1 MEVLKE
7 SEKLDQNTLSRLYKL
22 ALGTVACLLISG
34 QILVQFA
41 LGQQADNTYSVNAA
55 GRQCTQSERISKLAL
70 YLKQF
75 PEGADRQDR
84 SEELMRVLKEFEH
97 VQSALILGDPAL
109 NLQSVKSAAVK
120 TMFATI
126 DKPFQEIDRAAKEI
140 VAAGGAVSD
149 EQIEVILSQEQ
160 IYLNYMEQLVSL
172 MQLESRDRVQA
183 LQRLEI
189 TLLMLA
195 LFVLFLEA
203 TYIFR
208 PAIGEIVR
216 AYNENLADKE
226 RIEKQ
231 IDQQVA
237 LSSLSQGAL
246 MRVAL
251 SELFGFAVRDVQ
263 DVLGVS
269 VVTIFEIDTKNRG
282 LVLKA
287 SAGVFKSPEI
297 FAFTPEMETA
307 FGPELQNLKGISSA
321 SHEFRNL
328 WRAVPDTADVS
339 VSVPI
344 KSHQK
349 PHGLL
354 TVYAAPDHAFTEDDI
369 DFLHSSADLIGIAID
384 YAKSRSELE
393 EKTAKLESII
403 DTAADGIIALDEYN
417 CIVSFNKAAQQLF
430 LVTSEEVVG
439 KNLSE
444 FLLPEST
451 SGNARSSRTRM
462 LALHGSGTIQ
472 LRGQRSDGTV
482 FPIEAGMSHVRLAGY
497 TLSTCI
503 IRDITERKEV
513 ERRVREFYSTVS
525 HELRTPLT
533 SIRGALGLMEGGLA
547 GVLAPKAAQLV
558 KVARTESDRLIR
570 LINDILDIQKIEADK
585 LRLKLKEVSAEELVA
600 STVVAIAGMASE
612 SNVEIVSSVNGGG
625 KITCDEDRICQVLTN
640 LVANA
645 VKYSPEGSQV
655 VVSLDSGDPTSI
667 KFSVTDAGPGIAPE
681 QVHKLFG
688 KFQQL
693 DSSDARQRGGTGLGL
708 AITKAIV
715 EQHGG
720 TIGVESRVG
729 KGSTFWFQIPRKVQ
743 AEVLQGSKA

>member
-7 SEKLDQNTLSRLYKL
+7 SEKLDQNTLSGLYKL

-75 PEGADRQDR
+75 PEGADRDERTQ
-84 SEELMRVLKEFEH
+84 ELKQVLKDFEH
-97 VQSALILGDPAL
+97 VQSALILGDPAM
-109 NLQSVKSAAVK
+109 NLQPMQSAAVK
-120 TMFATI
+120 AMFATI
-126 DKPFQEIDRAAKEI
+126 DKHFQAIDQVAKEI
-140 VAAGGAVSD
+140 IAGAGIVTD

-216 AYNENLADKE
+216 AYNQNLADKE

-231 IDQQVA
+231 VDQQVA

-263 DVLGVS
+263 DVLGAN
-269 VVTIFEIDTKNRG
+269 VVTIFELDAQNKS

-287 SAGVFKSPEI
+287 SAGVFKTPEI

-307 FGPELQNLKGISSA
+307 FGAELKHLQEASST
-321 SHEFRNL
+321 STEFKNL
-328 WRAVPDTADVS
+328 WRAVPETPDLS

-344 KSHQK
+344 KSHKK
-349 PHGLL
+349 PYGFV
-354 TVYAAPDHAFTEDDI
+354 TVYAAPDHVFTEDDI

-384 YAKSRSELE
+384 YAESRKELE

-403 DTAADGIIALDEYN
+403 DTAADGIIALDEFN

-430 LVTSEEVVG
+430 KVTAKEVVG

-482 FPIEAGMSHVRLAGY
+482 FPIEAAMSHVKLAGY

-547 GVLAPKAAQLV
+547 GALSPKAAQLV

-585 LRLKLKEVSAEELVA
+585 LRLKLKEVNAAELVS
-600 STVVAIAGMASE
+600 STIDAIAGMASE
-612 SNVEIVSSVNGGG
+612 SNVQVLCNVNGGG
-625 KITCDEDRICQVLTN
+625 KIICDEDRICQVLTN

-645 VKYSPEGSQV
+645 LKYSPEGSQV
-655 VVSLDSGDPTSI
+655 VVSLDTGDPNTI

-693 DSSDARQRGGTGLGL
+693 DASDSRQRPGTGLGL

-720 TIGVESRVG
+720 TIGVESLVG
-729 KGSTFWFQIPRKVQ
+729 KGSTFWFQIPRKMQ

>member
-84 SEELMRVLKEFEH
+84 TQELMQVLKEFEH

-109 NLQSVKSAAVK
+109 NLQAVKSTAVK

-126 DKPFQEIDRAAKEI
+126 DKHFQEIDQAAKEI

-149 EQIEVILSQEQ
+149 EQIEAILSQEQ

-251 SELFGFAVRDVQ
+251 SELFGFAVRDIQ

-297 FAFTPEMETA
+297 FAFTPEMEIA
-307 FGPELQNLKGISSA
+307 FGPELQNLQGSA
-321 SHEFRNL
+321 SIEFPNL
-328 WRAVPDTADVS
+328 WRAVPDAPDAS

-354 TVYAAPDHAFTEDDI
+354 TVYAAPDHAFSEDDI
-369 DFLHSSADLIGIAID
+369 DFLHSSADLIGIAVD
-384 YAKSRSELE
+384 YAQSRSELE

-430 LVTSEEVVG
+430 LVTSAEVVG

-451 SGNARSSRTRM
+451 SGTARSSRTRM

-547 GVLAPKAAQLV
+547 GILAPKAAQLV

-600 STVVAIAGMASE
+600 STVDAIAGMASE
-612 SNVEIVSSVNGGG
+612 SNVEIVSNVNGGG

-655 VVSLDSGDPTSI
+655 VVSLDSGDPNSI